1 MTMVIALGLA
11 MALFLLSV
19 GLHLAS
25 LGVGHRWLARRNDFA
40 VKLAISLLVFLSHLL
55 VVALFATGFGL
66 GVEWGLGTFAGTQS
80 LGWMDHFYFSLVT
93 MTTLGLGDIYP
104 TGHLRIIAGVEA
116 LAGFVLISCSAQIF
130 WSMMHEQHSQDG

>member
-40 VKLAISLLVFLSHLL
+40 VKLAISLLVLLSHLL
-55 VVALFATGFGL
+55 VVTLFATGFGL
-66 GVEWGLGTFAGTQS
+66 GVEWGLGTFAGSKADLKAIWGRKGERVGREGNDTPV
-80 LGWMDHFYFSLVT
+80 HAA
-93 MTTLGLGDIYP
+93 
-104 TGHLRIIAGVEA
+104 R
-116 LAGFVLISCSAQIF
+116 
-130 WSMMHEQHSQDG
+130 